1 METKSPSNEGRVQI
15 YELLENLQKHNR
27 LYREGRPVISDVE
40 YDQLVDKL
48 HALDPNNDW
57 FTHPEPAP
65 VGAERKCRLP
75 MPMKSL
81 NKVKSLAD
89 IKQWLRSL
97 AIPDNA
103 ELVIMPKYDGVSWL
117 VDETNSIAYSRGGA
131 ENEGQ
136 DCSAHFRVG
145 DFKNLLKPNWVF
157 NENKGS
163 TIMSYQFTFGE
174 LLFSCEN
181 WEGHFADQ
189 ISQYTGEKYKSPRNT
204 VAGLINRDEA
214 DRRLVLTSFV
224 RYGVGEHDLD
234 AYDKYSTILS
244 DLSRIYYQDNL
255 SVVMTVQEIDE
266 DKLAALFKKW
276 RKQFYIDGLVI
287 YLNDINL
294 WRTIGRQQTSGNPL
308 YAIAYKHPDFTES
321 FETRVRD
328 ITYQISKA
336 GALKPV
342 VNIDAVDTGDCIMEN
357 PTGYNAGWLRQHEIG
372 IGSQILVTRSGGVIP
387 KILEATIPVTYIPP
401 SKCPE
406 CGSPVEF
413 DENMTELY
421 CTNLSCPGRILSK
434 IIHFFETVGVDDMG
448 DETFAKIFKAGH
460 TTIRSFLDITPREL
474 FQIDG
479 FGDAIVN
486 NIIKQMAKIKEGV
499 DLAILMHASDC
510 FKGIG
515 KVKAQKLLDE
525 MDCNSLELFCSGQY
539 IRQSDTFVEDGKS
552 PKLSVTMQN
561 FYLGYFPFMQFLK
574 DIGIP
579 YILPQSTETIGTKYA
594 GFSVCFSGV
603 RDKSLED
610 EIIRQGGKIAS
621 GVSKTTTHLVV
632 KDPDGVSSKINKA
645 KNLSIPILTIE
656 SFKEL

>member
-1 METKSPSNEGRVQI
+1 METKSSNEGRVKI
-15 YELLENLQKHNR
+15 YKLLEDLQKHNK
-27 LYREGRPVISDVE
+27 LYREGRPVISDAE
-40 YDQLVDKL
+40 YDKL
-48 HALDPNNDW
+48 GDELRAIDPDNDW

-65 VGAERKCRLP
+65 VGANRKRRLP

-97 AIPDNA
+97 AIPANA
-103 ELVIMPKYDGVSWL
+103 ELVIMPKYDGISWL
-117 VDETNSIAYSRGGA
+117 VDEANNTAYSRGGA

-145 DFKNLLKPNWVF
+145 DFKNLLKPNWVY
-157 NENKGS
+157 NENRGTS
-163 TIMSYQFTFGE
+163 VMSYQYTFGE

-181 WEGHFADQ
+181 WEEHFVNQ
-189 ISQYTGEKYKSPRNT
+189 VSQYTGEKYKSPRNT

-214 DRRLVLTSFV
+214 DRRLILTSFV
-224 RYGVGEHDLD
+224 RYGIGEHDLD
-234 AYDKYSTILS
+234 AYDKYSTVLS

-255 SVVMTVQEIDE
+255 SVVLTAQELDE
-266 DKLAALFKKW
+266 SKLAALFKKW

-287 YLNDINL
+287 YLNDIQL
-294 WRTIGRQQTSGNPL
+294 WRAIGRQQTSGNPL

-401 SKCPE
+401 STCPE

-413 DENMTELY
+413 DENMVELY
-421 CTNLSCPGRILSK
+421 CTNPNCPGRILSK

-499 DLAILMHASDC
+499 DLATLMHASDC

-515 KVKAQKLLDE
+515 KIKAQKILD
-525 MDCNSLELFCSGQY
+525 SLSTTHFDWFIRGHAEYLKKQPEFASPSITIQSFLDGIDLFH
-539 IRQSDTFVEDGKS
+539 TFLTDNNLTFIIPSKEEVIDGKYS
-552 PKLSVTMQN
+552 
-561 FYLGYFPFMQFLK
+561 
-574 DIGIP
+574 
-579 YILPQSTETIGTKYA
+579 
-594 GFSVCFSGV
+594 GFNVCFSGI
-603 RDKSLED
+603 RDKELEG
-610 EIIRQGGKIAS
+610 EITRQGGKIAS
-621 GVSKTTTHLVV
+621 GVSKTTSHLVV
-632 KDPDGVSSKINKA
+632 KDPGGTSSKINKA
-645 KNLSIPILTIE
+645 KDLGIPILTIE
-656 SFKEL
+656 SFKAL

>member
-1 METKSPSNEGRVQI
+1 METKSPSNKGRSRIYTIHTQLQI
-15 YELLENLQKHNR
+15 YNQK
-27 LYREGRPVISDVE
+27 YREGNPVVSDTE
-40 YDQLVDKL
+40 YDKLVDEL
-48 HALDPNNDW
+48 RALDPNNDW

-65 VGAERKCRLP
+65 VGANRKRMLP

-97 AIPDNA
+97 AIPDTA
-103 ELVIMPKYDGVSWL
+103 ELVIMPKYDGISWL
-117 VDETNSIAYSRGGA
+117 VDEERGIAYSRGGA

-145 DFKNLLKPNWVF
+145 NFKNLLRPSVF
-157 NENKGS
+157 YDEADKD
-163 TIMSYQFTFGE
+163 TTPTPYRYTFGE

-181 WEGHFADQ
+181 WEDHFVGL
-189 ISQYTGEKYKSPRNT
+189 ISPYTGEKYKSPRNT

-214 DRRLVLTSFV
+214 DERLILTSFV
-224 RYGVGEHDLD
+224 RYGLGEHDLD
-234 AYDKYSTILS
+234 AYSRYSKVLS
-244 DLSRIYYQDNL
+244 DLSKVYYQDNL
-255 SVVMTVQEIDE
+255 SVVMTAKELDE
-266 DKLAALFKKW
+266 VKLAELFKKW

-287 YLNDINL
+287 YLNDITL
-294 WRTIGRQQTSGNPL
+294 WRIIGRQQTSGNPL

-321 FETRVRD
+321 FETTVRD

-342 VNIDAVDTGDCIMEN
+342 VSIDAVDTGDCIMEN
-357 PTGYNAGWLRQHEIG
+357 PTGYNAGWLRAHEIG

-387 KILEATIPVTYIPP
+387 KILEATIPATYIPP

-413 DENMTELY
+413 DENQTELY
-421 CTNLSCPGRILSK
+421 CTNPNCPGRVLSK

-460 TTIRSFLDITPREL
+460 TTVQSFLDITPREL

-499 DLAILMHASDC
+499 DLATLMHASDC

-515 KVKAQKLLDE
+515 RIKAQKILESLSTTLFDFFIRGKVEALKSQPEFASPSITTQSFLDGIKPFHE
-525 MDCNSLELFCSGQY
+525 FMMAIGV
-539 IRQSDTFVEDGKS
+539 TFTLPAKDLVVQGKY
-552 PKLSVTMQN
+552 T
-561 FYLGYFPFMQFLK
+561 
-574 DIGIP
+574 
-579 YILPQSTETIGTKYA
+579 
-594 GFSVCFSGV
+594 GFSVCFSGI
-603 RDKSLED
+603 RDKDLEH
-610 EIIRQGGKIAS
+610 EIVRLGGKITS

-632 KDPDGVSSKINKA
+632 KDPDGASSKINKA
-645 KNLSIPILTIE
+645 KELGIPILTIE
-656 SFKEL
+656 SFKAL